1 MSQSAH
7 VEPKNEVLMHFIIL
21 GGGQEACWACAYILV
36 AGKDCKQSKSKIL
49 REYMHNQITPFA
61 KYSQISKE
69 EWAQFVWANV
79 ANYLYMTWHARM

>member
-69 EWAQFVWANV
+69 E
-79 ANYLYMTWHARM
+79 